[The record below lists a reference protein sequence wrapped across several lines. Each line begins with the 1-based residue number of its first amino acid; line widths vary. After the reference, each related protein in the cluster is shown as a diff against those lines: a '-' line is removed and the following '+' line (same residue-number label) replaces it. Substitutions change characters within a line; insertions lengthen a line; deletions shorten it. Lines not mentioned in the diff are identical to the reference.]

1 MVGRMVPDSSSSP
14 SGPRWRDL
22 RFLTV
27 ALGGSF
33 VFLVLANT
41 ARLDLQ
47 LAALGAVVSV
57 ILAQIATPT
66 RHPLTPQKTSNDR
79 PADPQSAADH
89 PSLQAIANKLTR
101 LLVEFASQS
110 DEILQQAAVA
120 KLAAVQED
128 VRHLAQG
135 QLVFSATEAWRA
147 TYEQLLHGPD
157 LHRYQSVAWLRNE
170 DYWQDVPGRQSMQL
184 NFDLLQQ
191 GVPIERILILCD
203 FFWPFGAERPAA
215 DICDWIDEQYFRGMW
230 IGLVRESALE
240 SEPELLCDFG
250 IYGNRATGL
259 LELDEQCR
267 TTRFTFDFSP
277 EALRLAEERWKRLA
291 LYAIP
296 YENLLDP
303 GTRRS

>member
-1 MVGRMVPDSSSSP
+1 MVGCMAPDSSPPP
-14 SGPRWRDL
+14 SGLRWRDR

-41 ARLDLQ
+41 VRLDLQ
-47 LAALGAVVSV
+47 VAALGTVASL
-57 ILAQIATPT
+57 ILAQVATAK
-66 RHPLTPQKTSNDR
+66 RHPLTPQKTSNHR
-79 PADPQSAADH
+79 PADPQSAANH
-89 PSLQAIANKLTR
+89 PFLQVVANKLTR
-101 LLVEFASQS
+101 LLAEFASQS

-147 TYEQLLHGPD
+147 TYEQLLHDPD

>member
-1 MVGRMVPDSSSSP
+1 MVPDSNP
-14 SGPRWRDL
+14 SHAGPQWRGV
-22 RFLTV
+22 RFLAV
-27 ALGGSF
+27 AIGGS
-33 VFLVLANT
+33 VAFLVLANT
-41 ARLDLQ
+41 VPLDLQ
-47 LAALGAVVSV
+47 NAVLGAVVSV
-57 ILAQIATPT
+57 ILACLIVPTPHQST
-66 RHPLTPQKTSNDR
+66 APNPPLGG
-79 PADPQSAADH
+79 PADQQALADH
-89 PSLQAIANKLTR
+89 PSLQVAANKLTR
-101 LLVEFASQS
+101 LLAEFASQS
-110 DEILQQAAVA
+110 DEILQEAAVA

-147 TYEQLLHGPD
+147 TYEQLLRSLD

-170 DYWQDVPGRQSMQL
+170 DYWQDIPGRQSMQL

-215 DICDWIDEQYFRGMW
+215 DICDWIDEQYFRGMS
-230 IGLVRESALE
+230 IALVRESALE
-240 SEPELLCDFG
+240 GEPDLLCDFG

-277 EALRLAEERWKRLA
+277 EALRLAEDRWKRLA

-296 YENLLDP
+296 YGNLLDP

>member
-1 MVGRMVPDSSSSP
+1 MVGCMAPDSNPCSP
-14 SGPRWRDL
+14 NAPWREI
-22 RFLTV
+22 RFLAV
-27 ALGGSF
+27 AVGGSLA
-33 VFLVLANT
+33 FLVLAST
-41 ARLDLQ
+41 VPLSAQ
-47 LAALGAVVSV
+47 LAALGAATSL
-57 ILAQIATPT
+57 ILARLFAPT
-66 RHPLTPQKTSNDR
+66 R
-79 PADPQSAADH
+79 PQSPAQETSFDTPAGHQTLADH
-89 PSLQAIANKLTR
+89 PNLQVAADKLTR
-101 LLVEFASQS
+101 LLVQFANQS

-157 LHRYQSVAWLRNE
+157 LGRYQSVAWLRNE

-215 DICDWIDEQYFRGMW
+215 DICDWIDEQYFRGMR

>member
-1 MVGRMVPDSSSSP
+1 MVGRMAPDSCPSP
-14 SGPRWRDL
+14 SGPLWRDF
-22 RFLTV
+22 RFLAV
-27 ALGGSF
+27 ALGGCF
-33 VFLVLANT
+33 AFLVLANT
-41 ARLDLQ
+41 VRLDLQ
-47 LAALGAVVSV
+47 IAALGSV
-57 ILAQIATPT
+57 ASLILARLVAFTQH
-66 RHPLTPQKTSNDR
+66 RLTTEKTSYDK
-79 PADPQSAADH
+79 PADPQKLGDHPHLRVAAD
-89 PSLQAIANKLTR
+89 KLTR
-101 LLVEFASQS
+101 LLAEFSNQS
-110 DEILQQAAVA
+110 DEILQEAAVA
-120 KLAAVQED
+120 RLAAVQED

-147 TYEQLLHGPD
+147 TYEQLLHGAD
-157 LHRYQSVAWLRNE
+157 LRRYQSVAWLRNE

-303 GTRRS
+303 GTRRL